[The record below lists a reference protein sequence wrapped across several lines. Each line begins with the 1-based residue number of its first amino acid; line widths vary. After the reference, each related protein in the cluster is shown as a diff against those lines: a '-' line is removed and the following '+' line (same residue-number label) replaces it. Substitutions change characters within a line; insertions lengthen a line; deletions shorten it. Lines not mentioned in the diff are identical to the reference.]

1 MLSLVFAALLPSLV
15 LIGYVCFK
23 DRYSPEPVKFLLKA
37 FVFGMI
43 SADFSLLISQPLQ
56 MLGAFPAEPVTVWDH
71 FRVACFGAGLP
82 EEIAKLFMLW
92 LLLRKNP
99 YYDENFDGIVYAVC
113 VGMGFAFV
121 ENIGY
126 LMNAG
131 EYWIHLGITRG
142 LISVPGHYAFAVLM
156 GFYYSYA
163 TFGRGHRRFYRV
175 LTLLAPVAAHT
186 AFDWI
191 LMVSDAVEYQAVSA
205 ILTAVFL
212 VGFVKLQK
220 LGSRRIAK
228 HLSNDNVTSTL

>member
-1 MLSLVFAALLPSLV
+1 M
-15 LIGYVCFK
+15 
-23 DRYSPEPVKFLLKA
+23 LLKA

-43 SADFSLLISQPLQ
+43 SADASLLISQPLQ
-56 MLGAFPAEPVTVWDH
+56 MLGAFSAEPVTVWDH
-71 FRVACFGAGLP
+71 FRVAFFGAGLP

-92 LLLRKNP
+92 LVLRKNP

-131 EYWIHLGITRG
+131 PYWVHAGITRG

-163 TFGRGHRRFYRV
+163 AFGRYHKKLFRF
-175 LTLLAPVAAHT
+175 LTLAAPVAAHT

-191 LMVSDAVEYQAVSA
+191 LMVSDAVEYQVVSA
-205 ILTAVFL
+205 ILTALFF

-220 LGSRRIAK
+220 IGSRRIATQ
-228 HLSNDNVTSTL
+228 LRNDRIL

>member
-1 MLSLVFAALLPSLV
+1 MFSLILAALLPSLV
-15 LIGYVCFK
+15 LIGYICFR
-23 DRYSPEPVKFLLKA
+23 DRKSPEPKKYLLKA
-37 FVFGMI
+37 FIFGML
-43 SADFSLLISQPLQ
+43 SADASLLISQPLQ
-56 MLGAFPAEPVTVWDH
+56 MLGAFSANPVSVWDH
-71 FRVACFGAGLP
+71 FCVAFFGAGVP

-92 LLLRKNP
+92 LVLRKNP
-99 YYDENFDGIVYAVC
+99 YYDEHFDGIVYAVC

-131 EYWIHLGITRG
+131 QYWLHAGITRG

-163 TFGRGHRRFYRV
+163 SFGSVKFRRLYKF
-175 LTLLAPVAAHT
+175 LTLAAPIAAHT

-191 LMVSDAVEYQAVSA
+191 LMVSDAVEYQAISA
-205 ILTAVFL
+205 ILTALFF

-220 LGSRRIAK
+220 VGSRRIARQ
-228 HLSNDNVTSTL
+228 LSNDYRSF

>member
-1 MLSLVFAALLPSLV
+1 MLSLVIAALLPSLV

-23 DRYSPEPVKFLLKA
+23 DRRSPEPAGWLLKA
-37 FVFGMI
+37 FVLGML
-43 SADFSLLISQPLQ
+43 SADASLLISQPLQ
-56 MLGAFPAEPVTVWDH
+56 MLGAFSAEPVSVWDH
-71 FRVACFGAGLP
+71 FRVAFFGAGVP

-92 LLLRKNP
+92 LVLRKNP
-99 YYDENFDGIVYAVC
+99 HYDENFDGIVYAVC

-131 EYWIHLGITRG
+131 EYWVHAGIARS

-163 TFGRGHRRFYRV
+163 CFGNIKYRKLYKF
-175 LTLLAPVAAHT
+175 LTLAAPIAAHT

-205 ILTAVFL
+205 VLTALFF

-220 LGSRRIAK
+220 IGSKRIATQ
-228 HLSNDNVTSTL
+228 LSNDSNLF